1 MTDFRTLT
9 PGRWITLLSILVV
22 LLILVSLTAF
32 YIPVDPLGRFFG
44 RSGPVVSAA
53 LSDDILFKLRLPRIL
68 AAAVVGGSL
77 GACGVVLQ
85 ALLRNPL
92 AYPHILG
99 ISGGAAV
106 GGIAARLFGFSVVAV
121 GGLTIPCGA
130 LAAFG
135 TALAT
140 TFLVY
145 LTARNRGRLEPVT
158 LILVGVVFN
167 AFAGAT
173 ILFLFAVADMRE
185 ARGILFWMVGSLDF
199 INIDLFRWAGSIAL
213 VGICALLPLARSLN
227 ILTLGDEAAASL
239 GIRVEKVRI
248 IAFVG
253 TSLVVG
259 AVVSFC
265 GMIGFVGLI
274 IPHLFRLLIG
284 TDHRLLLP
292 ASFLGGAAFLV
303 VADLVSRIILYPTQ
317 LPVGIITAFCGG
329 PFFLY
334 LLKSHRERTFS
345 NG

>member
-1 MTDFRTLT
+1 LTDIKNLT
-9 PGRWITLLSILVV
+9 PGRWVTSLAILAALLVV
-22 LLILVSLTAF
+22 VSLIAF
-32 YIPVDPLGRFFG
+32 YMPLDPLGSFLG
-44 RSGPVVSAA
+44 RGGSE
-53 LSDDILFKLRLPRIL
+53 LTDDILYKIRLPRIL

-77 GACGVVLQ
+77 GACGVILQ

-106 GGIAARLFGFSVVAV
+106 GGVGARLFGFSVAVVA
-121 GGLTIPCGA
+121 GITIPCGA
-130 LAAFG
+130 IAAFG

-145 LTARNRGRLEPVT
+145 FTARNRGRLEPVT

-167 AFAGAT
+167 AFAGAL

-199 INIDLFRWAGSIAL
+199 INVDLFYWAGTIAL
-213 VGICALLPLARSLN
+213 VGVCGLVPLARSLN

-239 GIRVEKVRI
+239 GVHVERIRVL
-248 IAFVG
+248 AFVG
-253 TSLVVG
+253 TSLIVG

-274 IPHLFRLLIG
+274 VPHLFRLIIG

-303 VADLVSRIILYPTQ
+303 AADLVSRIVLYPIQ

-334 LLKSHRERTFS
+334 LLKSHRRRTL
-345 NG
+345 NNV